1 MEHSFD
7 IDQPVL
13 DAGGM
18 IGHITDYEVT
28 DTGTILKVSWEDG
41 RTTRNVA
48 EAVYPVP
55 EVKQATPTPKD
66 MKDMVTNLATRA
78 EVRAQEATPYDAESV
93 IEAWDLNYSLGNA
106 LNHIHSAGVKGSD
119 ELNELTWAAYYLNR
133 RIEKLSGKEVA

>member
-18 IGHITDYEVT
+18 IGHVTDYEVT
-28 DTGTILKVSWEDG
+28 DTGTILVISWEDG
-41 RTTRNVA
+41 KTTRNVA

-66 MKDMVTNLATRA
+66 VKEVVTNLATRA
-78 EVRAQEATPYDAESV
+78 EARAQETNAYEAESV
-93 IEAWDLNYSLGNA
+93 IESWDLNYSLGNVVK
-106 LNHIHSAGVKGSD
+106 HIHGASVEGSD

-133 RIEKLSGKEVA
+133 RIEKLSGKDAA

>member
-55 EVKQATPTPKD
+55 EIKQATPTPKD
-66 MKDMVTNLATRA
+66 VKEVVTNLATRA
-78 EVRAQEATPYDAESV
+78 EVRAQESSAFDVENV
-93 IEAWDLNYSLGNA
+93 IEDWDLNFSLGNV
-106 LNHIHSAGVKGSD
+106 LQRIHSASLEGAD

-133 RIEKLSGKEVA
+133 RIEKLSGKDAA